1 MEGIGYLNIDAG
13 DGCRQQFMLVTD
25 LLQVHISNHKSTHG
39 NFTYN
44 LEEHGFFWIFQSSFG
59 LTMFW
64 DKGTRIYIRL
74 STRHAGQVQF

>member
-1 MEGIGYLNIDAG
+1 MAYFVDDKVVRRNIG
-13 DGCRQQFMLVTD
+13 
-25 LLQVHISNHKSTHG
+25 NHESTHG

-74 STRHAGQVQF
+74 STRHAGQVHFHVHTSRC